1 MGATLGGISFET
13 ARNAALIVATISVV
27 LAILSAWLLR
37 TIVSKLIAVVLL
49 GAVAAVAWGQRVS
62 LSDCAD
68 RVGETLTAGAV
79 DDTTCTF
86 LGRDVTINSPR
97 DA

>member
-1 MGATLGGISFET
+1 M
-13 ARNAALIVATISVV
+13 
-27 LAILSAWLLR
+27 
-37 TIVSKLIAVVLL
+37 
-49 GAVAAVAWGQRVS
+49 AAVAWGQRVS